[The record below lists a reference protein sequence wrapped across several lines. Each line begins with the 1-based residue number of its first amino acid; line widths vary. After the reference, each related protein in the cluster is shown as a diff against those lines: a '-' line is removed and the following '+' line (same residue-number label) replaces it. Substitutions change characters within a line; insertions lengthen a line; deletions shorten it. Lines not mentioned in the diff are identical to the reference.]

1 MAAKDKVKK
10 SSWRQAFASL
20 AAKKYFYQLVVFAFS
35 FAIYSAS
42 VFNDYNLD
50 DELVTRNHKLTSQ
63 GIEGIATIFSSP
75 YYSDDMGYAYGYRPI
90 VLTSF
95 AIEHQFFG
103 DSAGVSHFINVIL
116 YAFLCVVVFVILKRL
131 LPDSKYAP
139 IVIALLFA
147 AHPIH
152 AEVVCSIKNRDEIL
166 ALLFS
171 FLSMWVVLRTYQNR
185 WWSGL
190 FIGVLLFVLAL
201 LSKVTVISMAV
212 IIPLTLLI
220 FTDLGFKRVVL
231 LALALL
237 IPALIVSEI
246 TLLLGIIL
254 LTVASVLF
262 LGIIYL
268 IKNPTRLV
276 FLKKIKWDFLKL
288 RSNKAKIKTEEA
300 IAVKAPPVKAPSAVS
315 WLRFGTYFIP
325 VVGLGIVLSGVAFEI
340 PALAF
345 AGIIL
350 LTAGMYLCKGNAWYT
365 NVVATFAS
373 GLLLIEFY
381 DLDLNYIS
389 GAVNV
394 LLLSLL
400 LFDKQERRKFWG
412 SLYAVFLIFFWSKFQ
427 EGVVDFLTQ
436 VTLVSLVYFKR
447 LQKAGY
453 IIVAM
458 VFGAALVYFIW
469 YLASSKFPFPQSM
482 AFIAPLAAC
491 FFVLKIKNKDL
502 KLFQTFILF
511 FIATSFLAETN
522 FKVLID
528 YQRKTTFAVILKS
541 NAAFLKHKAAQT
553 VHLWSGKS
561 AQYLSETGKRGKE
574 KVRDAYLETEKIGKS
589 SREKVKQITYT
600 GSKYKIDEIL
610 PNQQNRALDFVEAP
624 VKLSDPLTVKLA
636 AAFDVLLRYLKLVIV
651 PYPQSYYYGFGA
663 INLTTLTSPMV
674 VISILLHVLVL
685 LAALILLWHKKRLV
699 FYGITFY
706 LLMILPFANV
716 WQLAGMMGDR
726 YLFGASLGF
735 CIVLGIALQAF
746 PQRLYVANDEMAK
759 RIFIISLALV
769 VSVYSFGAVWRVTNW
784 RNDLVLMRH
793 DIVNVNESAQ
803 AHNLLAMH
811 LMMHSD
817 LETGAASKARLINE
831 ALIHFNRAV
840 QIYPA
845 FYNAAYYRAKTYAQ
859 IGLTDSAITAY
870 KRVIEIDS
878 TYSDAQMELGNLLQN
893 AGKYEEALP
902 YFRAVVSHRPADYAG
917 YDKLSYTYFL
927 LKDYYKAIE
936 VNTLAANNL
945 PHLADPSINIGRTY
959 FAMQKID
966 SAIFYAQKG
975 LAVDSNSPN
984 AKQFLK
990 EVNGK

>member
-35 FAIYSAS
+35 FAIYGAS

-220 FTDLGFKRVVL
+220 FKDLGFKRVVL

-246 TLLLGIIL
+246 TLLLSIIL

-276 FLKKIKWDFLKL
+276 FLKKIKWDFFKL
-288 RSNKAKIKTEEA
+288 RSNAAEIKAEEA
-300 IAVKAPPVKAPSAVS
+300 VAVKAPPVKAPSAVS
-315 WLRFGTYFIP
+315 WFRFGTYFIS
-325 VVGLGIVLSGVAFEI
+325 VVGLGVVFGGVAFEA

-345 AGIIL
+345 AGILL
-350 LTAGMYLCKGNAWYT
+350 LTAGMYLCKGNARYT
-365 NVVATFAS
+365 NVVAAFAS

-427 EGVVDFLTQ
+427 EGVVDFLVQ
-436 VTLVSLVYFKR
+436 VVLVGLVYFKR

-685 LAALILLWHKKRLV
+685 LAALMLLWHKKRLV

-735 CIVLGIALQAF
+735 CMLFGIAIINFGGFKKEQTIKKGVVVFSIVLG
-746 PQRLYVANDEMAK
+746 
-759 RIFIISLALV
+759 
-769 VSVYSFGAVWRVTNW
+769 VYAVLGFTRTLNW
-784 RNDLVLMRH
+784 KDDLTLMSG
-793 DIVNVNESAQ
+793 DIGHLNQSAQ
-803 AHNLLAMH
+803 AHNMLAQV
-811 LMMHSD
+811 LMRHNNEEQD
-817 LETGAASKARLINE
+817 AVKKAELGEQAI
-831 ALIHFNRAV
+831 IHFKKALE
-840 QIYPA
+840 IYPRFFNVA
-845 FYNAAYYRAKTYAQ
+845 NDMGRAYAE
-859 IGLTDSAITAY
+859 LNMPDSAIAAY
-870 KRVIEIDS
+870 KHALEIDS
-878 TYSDAQMELGNLLQN
+878 TSAAVKLKLADLLLLRGQLTETIPYYSYIISEQ
-893 AGKYEEALP
+893 
-902 YFRAVVSHRPADYAG
+902 PAEYIG
-917 YDKLSYTYFL
+917 YNRLSYVYYL
-927 LKDYYKAIE
+927 LKDYDSAIA
-936 VNTLAANNL
+936 VNKRAIAYVPAT
-945 PHLADPSINIGRTY
+945 PEPIINIGKT
-959 FAMQKID
+959 FQIMNQPD
-966 SAIFYAQKG
+966 SAHYYFEAG
-975 LAVDSNSPN
+975 LKMFPQSDMLKSLVQETSP
-984 AKQFLK
+984 ALLR
-990 EVNGK
+990 